1 MPETRDP
8 QSVVDAAEQA
18 AAAGDYASAE
28 QLLREAALLQEAS
41 LGPLHPD
48 LANTLNNL
56 GVVCE
61 ITEKPDDAEDCFR
74 RACAIASTVLE
85 PDHPFVATSRKNLED
100 FCAARGKAVDS
111 PATSSVSAPEAVS
124 PNVDPSAAA
133 IADDRDAPVTD
144 SDERPA
150 ERPSHEE
157 SRPVESRKPYEES
170 RPVESRKSHEEWR
183 PVESRKSYE
192 ESPPVESRR
201 SSRPLAIGA
210 LIAGALILTF
220 IATFTWLRSNQKVES
235 SPASPSVSP
244 GRPAT
249 TAGSP
254 PSKPIAPDA
263 TKETGTD
270 RGNSL
275 GAAPKAGPTTSPPPT
290 GRPVRESSSLPTAAA
305 ENRITA
311 ASVPKPPLV
320 ATAQLCTN
328 LSTRDWHCVPPG
340 LPVNPGPL
348 VFYTRVKSPTV
359 TTIQHRWYRDDRLRQ
374 AVELPIRANTTAGY
388 RTYSRQTVD
397 NRGTG
402 NWRVELRTKEGVLL
416 HEERFVVR

>member
-1 MPETRDP
+1 MPETREP
-8 QSVVDAAEQA
+8 QSVIDAAEQA
-18 AAAGDYASAE
+18 ASAGDYASAE

-111 PATSSVSAPEAVS
+111 PEPVLVSAPAVIPS
-124 PNVDPSAAA
+124 VDPRTSA
-133 IADDRDAPVTD
+133 IADDRKPPVIR

-150 ERPSHEE
+150 EHTSREESRPAESGTSHEE
-157 SRPVESRKPYEES
+157 SPPVASRKPYEE
-170 RPVESRKSHEEWR
+170 PPAVESRKS
-183 PVESRKSYE
+183 SRS
-192 ESPPVESRR
+192 
-201 SSRPLAIGA
+201 LAIGA

-220 IATFTWLRSNQKVES
+220 IATFTWLRSNHNVES

-244 GRPAT
+244 GSPPPAAVSAPPAT
-249 TAGSP
+249 V
-254 PSKPIAPDA
+254 PDVP
-263 TKETGTD
+263 KETGTD
-270 RGNSL
+270 RG
-275 GAAPKAGPTTSPPPT
+275 AAPSAGPKPAVTTPPPST
-290 GRPVRESSSLPTAAA
+290 GQPASESSSLPAAA
-305 ENRITA
+305 AKKPITA
-311 ASVPKPPLV
+311 TSQKPPLV
-320 ATAQLCTN
+320 ATAQLCKDF
-328 LSTRDWHCVPPG
+328 STGGSDWHCVVPTS
-340 LPVNPGPL
+340 PVGQGRL
-348 VFYTRVKSPTV
+348 VFYTRLKSPTA

-374 AVELPIRANTTAGY
+374 AVELPIRANSTDGY

-397 NRGTG
+397 NRGAG
-402 NWRVELRTKEGVLL
+402 NWRVELRTKDGVLL

>member
-8 QSVVDAAEQA
+8 QSVIDAAEQA

-48 LANTLNNL
+48 LANSLNNL

-74 RACAIASTVLE
+74 RACAIASAVLE

-100 FCAARGKAVDS
+100 FCAARGKAVDL
-111 PATSSVSAPEAVS
+111 PATSSVSAAEAVS
-124 PNVDPSAAA
+124 RSVDSSAAA
-133 IADDRDAPVTD
+133 MADDRDAPAPGF
-144 SDERPA
+144 DEVPR
-150 ERPSHEE
+150 ERPS
-157 SRPVESRKPYEES
+157 YEES
-170 RPVESRKSHEEWR
+170 RPVA
-183 PVESRKSYE
+183 
-192 ESPPVESRR
+192 SRR
-201 SSRPLAIGA
+201 WSRSLAIGA
-210 LIAGALILTF
+210 MFAGALLLTF
-220 IATFTWLRSNQKVES
+220 IATSTWLRSNQKVES
-235 SPASPSVSP
+235 SPASPSASP
-244 GRPAT
+244 GSLAT

-263 TKETGTD
+263 AKETKTD
-270 RGNSL
+270 GSSP
-275 GAAPKAGPTTSPPPT
+275 GDVGPKTGGTTSTPPT
-290 GRPVRESSSLPTAAA
+290 GRRVSESSSLPTAAA

-340 LPVNPGPL
+340 LPVSPGPL
-348 VFYTRVKSPTV
+348 VFYTRLKSSTV

-402 NWRVELRTKEGVLL
+402 NWRVELRTKDGVLL

>member
-1 MPETRDP
+1 MPETREP
-8 QSVVDAAEQA
+8 QSVIDAAEQA
-18 AAAGDYASAE
+18 ASAGDYASAE

-100 FCAARGKAVDS
+100 FCAARGKAVDL
-111 PATSSVSAPEAVS
+111 PEPILVSAPAVS
-124 PNVDPSAAA
+124 PSVDPSAST
-133 IADDRDAPVTD
+133 IADDRDAVATD
-144 SDERPA
+144 SDQHPA
-150 ERPSHEE
+150 ERTSREE
-157 SRPVESRKPYEES
+157 SRPAELRLSFEES
-170 RPVESRKSHEEWR
+170 

-192 ESPPVESRR
+192 ESPAVVPGK

-220 IATFTWLRSNQKVES
+220 IATFTWLRSNHKVEP

-244 GRPAT
+244 GPAT
-249 TAGSP
+249 TAASA
-254 PSKPIAPDA
+254 PSVPIAVDA
-263 TKETGTD
+263 AKETGTD
-270 RGNSL
+270 PL
-275 GAAPKAGPTTSPPPT
+275 GAGPKPGVTTSPPST
-290 GRPVRESSSLPTAAA
+290 GQPASESSSLPAAA
-305 ENRITA
+305 ANKRITA
-311 ASVPKPPLV
+311 SSQKPPLV
-320 ATAQLCTN
+320 ASAQLCKDF
-328 LSTRDWHCVPPG
+328 STGGSDWHCVVPTS
-340 LPVNPGPL
+340 PVGQGRL
-348 VFYTRVKSPTV
+348 VFYTRLKSPAA

-374 AVELPIRANTTAGY
+374 AVELPIRANTRDGY

-397 NRGTG
+397 NRGAG
-402 NWRVELRTKEGVLL
+402 NWRVELRTKDGVLL